1 VLLTDGHQ
9 QHCRVGVGAS
19 FPEMTLSDLDGKAT
33 PVRSVAGRRGTVVL
47 LWAPDRW
54 MARAALHDLT
64 RDFKQLAADGAF
76 GVVGVAVGQPVGA
89 VRAALTETG
98 AAFPQLLDPDGQAF
112 ALVGDAHLPRIYVL
126 DAQGRIVWFDI
137 EYGEATRRELRQTLT
152 VLAR

>member
-1 VLLTDGHQ
+1 
-9 QHCRVGVGAS
+9 
-19 FPEMTLSDLDGKAT
+19 MTLPDLDGKSTA
-33 PVRSVAGRRGTVVL
+33 VRSLAGRCGTVIL

-64 RDFKQLAADGAF
+64 RDFTQLAADGAF

-89 VRAALTETG
+89 VRAVLAETG

-137 EYGEATRRELRQTLT
+137 EYSEATRRELRQTLSAL
-152 VLAR
+152 VR